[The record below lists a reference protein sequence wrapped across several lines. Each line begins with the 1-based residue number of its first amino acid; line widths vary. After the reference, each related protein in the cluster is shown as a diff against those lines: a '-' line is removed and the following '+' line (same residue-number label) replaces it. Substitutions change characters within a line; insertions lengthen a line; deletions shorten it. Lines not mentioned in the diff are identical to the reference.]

1 MKLTSHKSIVRRLNK
16 EDPNFM
22 IPDGI
27 MLTPRAGFELNT
39 QMPNGYKLII
49 HECIERG
56 WLKPVAHVTEREL
69 LFMGLS
75 K

>member
-39 QMPNGYKLII
+39 QMPN
-49 HECIERG
+49 
-56 WLKPVAHVTEREL
+56 
-69 LFMGLS
+69 
-75 K
+75 